1 MEEKTTKQKGV
12 ILMSY
17 RPTVSVYING
27 KIVDNGYYRNW
38 RDKDLF
44 YEAITI
50 AAFFGDCKSR
60 EEYYDKMYGMITIE

>member
-1 MEEKTTKQKGV
+1 
-12 ILMSY
+12 MSY

-60 EEYYDKMYGMITIE
+60 EEYYDKM